1 MNSEKFWNETFYKD
15 MSKKTHDFLKDTWL
29 EKYKEYILTNNKNK
43 KAIDLGCGYGQDSNW
58 LQDNNY
64 SVIACDIS
72 TTALEKLKEMYP
84 SIQTKH
90 LNLEEP
96 LPFKSNTLDLV
107 NANLSI
113 QYFKI
118 EKTKEIFEEIRRI
131 LKPGGIFIGRINSTK
146 NNYIKLYNLKEVE
159 KNLYYDKE
167 YNKYTRL
174 YTLEDIK
181 ELTKKFK
188 ILHLEETST
197 IRLNK
202 TKYIWEFIL
211 KK

>member
-113 QYFKI
+113 QYFKL
-118 EKTKEIFEEIRRI
+118 EKTNEIFEEIRRI

>member
-90 LNLEEP
+90 LNLDEP

-107 NANLSI
+107 NAILSI

>member
-1 MNSEKFWNETFYKD
+1 MNSETFWNKTFYKD
-15 MSKKTHDFLKDTWL
+15 MQEKNHDFLKDTWL
-29 EKYKEYILTNNKNK
+29 EKYKEYIINNELNK
-43 KAIDLGCGYGQDSNW
+43 KAIDLGCGYGQDSKW
-58 LQDNNY
+58 LQDENY
-64 SVIACDIS
+64 SVVACDIS
-72 TTALEKLKEMYP
+72 TFALEKLKEMYP
-84 SIQTKH
+84 SVKTKH

-96 LPFKSNTLDLV
+96 LPFESNSLDLV

-113 QYFKI
+113 QYFKMD
-118 EKTKEIFEEIRRI
+118 KTKEIFEEIRRV
-131 LKPGGIFIGRINSTK
+131 LKPGGIFIGRVNSTK

-174 YTLEDIK
+174 YSKEDLE
-181 ELTKKFK
+181 ELTKRFK
-188 ILHLEETST
+188 VLHLEETST
-197 IRLNK
+197 IRLEK